1 MTNYGIQLYSVK
13 DCMAESVENTLKQIA
28 EMGYTMVEPAG
39 FFDTSAED
47 FKSYCDK
54 YGLTVSSTH
63 NGLWTITKGNF
74 DSTVA
79 YLKTIGCKRFIMPNC
94 AFKTKEEL
102 DHSIELMNEY
112 APKLAAQG
120 MEMMYHNHCDEFYYN
135 TDELIPEVELINRTD
150 IKLQIDVYWIY
161 RAGVDPVYFLEQFK
175 DRIGAVHLKDGTME
189 HGTPLGQGTAPIAQV
204 VKWAKKNNVLMVVEN
219 EPTAD
224 KQMTEAKMCIDYL
237 KSLED

>member
-13 DCMAESVENTLKQIA
+13 DFMEKSVEDTLKQIA

-63 NGLWTITKGNF
+63 NVLSTITQGNF
-74 DSTVA
+74 DSTVS
-79 YLKTIGCKRFIMPNC
+79 YLKTIGCKRFIVPAC
-94 AFKTKEEL
+94 PIAKRATL
-102 DHSIELMNEY
+102 DTSISLINEY
-112 APKLAAQG
+112 APKLAAEG
-120 MEMMYHNHCDEFYYN
+120 LEMMYHNHSAEFAYN
-135 TDELIPEVELINRTD
+135 EDGVMPGVEIMKRTD
-150 IKLQIDVYWIY
+150 VKLQVDVYWAY
-161 RAGVDPVYFLEQFK
+161 RAGVDPIYFLEQFK

-189 HGTPLGQGTAPIAQV
+189 RGTPLGQGTAPIAEV
-204 VKWAKKNNVLMVVEN
+204 VKWAKRNNVLMVVEN
-219 EPTAD
+219 EPVPEA
-224 KQMTEAKMCIDYL
+224 QMEEAKMCIEYL